1 MEVIAKVFAEQWI
14 FMLMAVAIVALT
26 FLVKKKATDY
36 YLTYL
41 KGGLVLMVVAMVIMA
56 LLFHLPDLF
65 LLIPIIIMCCE
76 LFGYNVTGKIV
87 AVLFVDFMLI
97 QLDYRLITNETAMT
111 IIFYVLQII
120 AAICIGIIMDKYMRE
135 VSAKNKEGKEVTNE
149 ELAQESNVTAGQDDV
164 KVEDLFEA
172 QVDNSFDGFSEEDLD
187 SEIEKIMSNIEE

>member
-187 SEIEKIMSNIEE
+187 SEIEKIMSNIEK